1 MKGTRRRP
9 LLGLLVLVALLVTV
23 AAASTGSVPVGA
35 GGVRRPSDRLLDI
48 LISLFAIW
56 MAFGVLLWGYLLLLR
71 RDVLAEAA
79 AARRRRSPWASVIGF
94 AVAFG
99 VLALI
104 VRWLSV
110 DDALRRRIAAQ
121 VQPWSAGARDAGRQD
136 AER

>member
-71 RDVLAEAA
+71 KDVLARLRLPAA
-79 AARRRRSPWASVIGF
+79 AAAPGPR
-94 AVAFG
+94 
-99 VLALI
+99 
-104 VRWLSV
+104 
-110 DDALRRRIAAQ
+110 
-121 VQPWSAGARDAGRQD
+121 
-136 AER
+136 